1 MEVGSKTY
9 LWIENNPVNLYKG
22 TLKISISVIG
32 GEIIDSSY
40 FGFFFYIFV
49 SISFMIRKL
58 NPRLS
63 DRCGLFVFTYGLLL
77 VHIM

>member
-40 FGFFFYIFV
+40 FGVFFLYFCEHFFYDKEAQSKTV
-49 SISFMIRKL
+49 
-58 NPRLS
+58 
-63 DRCGLFVFTYGLLL
+63 
-77 VHIM
+77 